1 MIRLLVF
8 FWDLLNN
15 ISKSVSTK
23 IVFPYQFKIISNEKI
38 ADPVIYL
45 NTSTQFGIRKIG
57 FLVDSGSDACV
68 LPLAPYHYWFNF
80 IPNPRT
86 KTVLGGIE
94 GKGVEAY
101 PSRIKLQIGKESIVT
116 RCYFVKSNCMPLL
129 GRLDIWD
136 KYSLFFDNEKE
147 QVVFER
153 IK

>member
-1 MIRLLVF
+1 MFFWGRLNNTNKLVF
-8 FWDLLNN
+8 
-15 ISKSVSTK
+15 TK
-23 IVFPYQFKIISNEKI
+23 ISFPYQFKIIRNEKI

-45 NTSTQFGIRKIG
+45 NTFTQFGIRKIG

-86 KTVLGGIE
+86 KTILGGIE
-94 GKGVEAY
+94 GRGVEAY
-101 PSRIKLQIGKESIVT
+101 PSEITLQIGNENLVVH
-116 RCYFVKSNCMPLL
+116 CYFVKSNSLPLL
-129 GRLDIWD
+129 GRLDIWG
-136 KYSLFFDNEKE
+136 KFSLLFDNKKE